1 VVTLLVLSAG
11 ALTAA
16 PFFMPTGYAWIIHTT
31 SESAAQG
38 LEGAWVARLGF
49 LAFGMAVVGLAGAS
63 RATWGR
69 GVVVFHLLFGVGLI
83 ATATF
88 SHRPW
93 LPEVPFD
100 PIEDL
105 LHSFAAT
112 AMGFAFAIGVALRL
126 VQRVVEG
133 GRGRVLDVAAL
144 VAATAI
150 PAIMA
155 FEPDVAGLV
164 QRLMFLV
171 AYAWYG
177 SAAWGLAD
185 RG

>member
-16 PFFMPTGYAWIIHTT
+16 PFFMPTGY
-31 SESAAQG
+31 
-38 LEGAWVARLGF
+38 
-49 LAFGMAVVGLAGAS
+49 
-63 RATWGR
+63 
-69 GVVVFHLLFGVGLI
+69 
-83 ATATF
+83 
-88 SHRPW
+88 
-93 LPEVPFD
+93 
-100 PIEDL
+100 
-105 LHSFAAT
+105 
-112 AMGFAFAIGVALRL
+112 
-126 VQRVVEG
+126 
-133 GRGRVLDVAAL
+133 
-144 VAATAI
+144 AI